1 MANQS
6 SAQAQY
12 LLRANF
18 ATSLSAMSAS
28 HYLLGIGDRHDGNTL
43 VSNRGLLVGIDFG
56 MAFGK
61 ATWVLPVPEL
71 VPFRLTKQMRGVLMP
86 LDPQA
91 LLKRSMTCV
100 LSALRANKQMLIQNL
115 SIFLDD
121 PTMDWIADSKDRSGF
136 MEADAED
143 GVALGGGRAGNT
155 SAGDSTFLRDR
166 MQVLKEK
173 LNGKHPCE
181 VMKIDIK
188 SSRVPWVEGK
198 RGNFN
203 ALLDRVG
210 SFSAA
215 ASRPGPFSSPQVS
228 LSAADQVF
236 SLPPLPS
243 SFLLSPPSSVSS
255 PAFLLSSLLPFLPHF
270 SSLLLLSSAPSVSIS
285 LLLSLLPRSLPR
297 DSCSCAFT
305 EQVEKLVDMATHPAT
320 LSRIWEGWAPWK

>member
-1 MANQS
+1 
-6 SAQAQY
+6 
-12 LLRANF
+12 
-18 ATSLSAMSAS
+18 
-28 HYLLGIGDRHDGNTL
+28 
-43 VSNRGLLVGIDFG
+43 
-56 MAFGK
+56 
-61 ATWVLPVPEL
+61 
-71 VPFRLTKQMRGVLMP
+71 
-86 LDPQA
+86 
-91 LLKRSMTCV
+91 
-100 LSALRANKQMLIQNL
+100 
-115 SIFLDD
+115 
-121 PTMDWIADSKDRSGF
+121 
-136 MEADAED
+136 
-143 GVALGGGRAGNT
+143 
-155 SAGDSTFLRDR
+155 
-166 MQVLKEK
+166 
-173 LNGKHPCE
+173 
-181 VMKIDIK
+181 MKIDIK

-215 ASRPGPFSSPQVS
+215 ASRPGPFSPQVS

-255 PAFLLSSLLPFLPHF
+255 PACLLSSFLPFLPHF